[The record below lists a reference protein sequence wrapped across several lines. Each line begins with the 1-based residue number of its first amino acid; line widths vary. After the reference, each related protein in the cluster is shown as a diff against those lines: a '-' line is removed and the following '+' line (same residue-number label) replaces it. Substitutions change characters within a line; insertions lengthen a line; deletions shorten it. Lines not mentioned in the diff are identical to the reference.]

1 MKSVRAIEHFF
12 LYQKLL
18 CNTCYCERNSIALF
32 LLNNQNNIMKKKL
45 IYITGTLLVSIFG
58 FSQDT
63 LSISKSELL
72 QKISEKNL
80 QIKIAEKNYQSAK
93 ADYNQSRAL
102 FLPNIAVSHTGIST
116 TNPLMAFGS
125 KLNQEILTASDFNP
139 ALLNDPAKTQNFA
152 TKFEIQQPLI
162 NIDGIYGRQA
172 AKTKM
177 EAFQLQTE
185 RTKEYLELEVFKSY
199 MQLQLAYKAVKV
211 LEKANTTGKSNLKLV
226 QNYFQQGLLQKTD
239 LLNVQVRVNEIANQ
253 LQYAKS
259 NVQNASD
266 YLAFLLNEDTK
277 DKIYKPSEALE
288 NTIAIETIN
297 VSLSENR
304 KDIQAMNK
312 SSEAYSKM
320 LQASKMTFLP
330 RLNAFGSYEMYDKNI
345 LGTSAKGYLVGA
357 QLSWNIFDG
366 YKSIGKYEKAKA
378 ESQKADVEKEQ
389 YTKQSQL
396 ELNKTNRQLLDS
408 ENKVNLSQLAFE
420 QSQEAFRIRQNR
432 FAQGLEK
439 TTDLLQAETQM
450 IQKELEQLQA
460 VFEYNF
466 TKQYLQ
472 FLTK

>member
-1 MKSVRAIEHFF
+1 
-12 LYQKLL
+12 
-18 CNTCYCERNSIALF
+18 
-32 LLNNQNNIMKKKL
+32 MKKFKHTIL
-45 IYITGTLLVSIFG
+45 SSAVLFSVFG
-58 FSQDT
+58 LAQDT
-63 LSISKSELL
+63 LFISKNDISKKIASINL
-72 QKISEKNL
+72 QVKITEKN
-80 QIKIAEKNYQSAK
+80 AQSAK
-93 ADYNQSRAL
+93 ADYNQAKAV
-102 FLPNIAVSHTGIST
+102 FLPNISVSHTGIST

-139 ALLNDPAKTQNFA
+139 ALLNDPAKTQNFS

-162 NIDGIYGRQA
+162 NVDGLYGRQA
-172 AKTKM
+172 AKAKM

-185 RTKEYLELEVFKSY
+185 RTKEYLELEVTKAY

-211 LEKANTTGKSNLKLV
+211 LEKANTTGKANLKLIE
-226 QNYFQQGLLQKTD
+226 NYFKQGMLQKTD

-266 YLAFLLNEDTK
+266 YLGFLLNEDTQGK
-277 DKIYKPSEALE
+277 VYKPSEALE
-288 NTIAIETIN
+288 NTISIEPIN
-297 VSLSENR
+297 TTLSENR
-304 KDIQAMNK
+304 KDIQAMSK
-312 SSEAYSKM
+312 SSEAYAKM
-320 LQASKMTFLP
+320 LQSSKMTFLP
-330 RLNAFGSYEMYDKNI
+330 RLNAFGSYEMYDATV

-357 QLSWNIFDG
+357 QLSWTIFDG

-378 ESQKADVEKEQ
+378 ESQKADIEKEQ